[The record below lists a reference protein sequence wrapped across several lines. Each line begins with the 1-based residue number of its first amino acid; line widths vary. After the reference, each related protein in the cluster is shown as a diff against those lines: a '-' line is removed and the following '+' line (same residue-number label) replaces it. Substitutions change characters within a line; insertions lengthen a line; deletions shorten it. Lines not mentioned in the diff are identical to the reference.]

1 MLRLNLSLR
10 WLVPLLAAGS
20 IAAQHEGV
28 TPEANTEL
36 TVKYLRDVR
45 PILAEHCY
53 ECHGPDGEQRKGD
66 LRLDRKH
73 DAFAKFEDYSI
84 IVPGDAQDSELIL
97 RILSDDPDEVMP
109 PPKADDKLKPAE
121 IEILRKWINEG
132 AVWQDHWAFV
142 PPTRPP
148 TPPVQDGAW
157 AKNDVDRFILAQL
170 EKKGLRPSG
179 EATRQAWLRRVTFDL
194 IGLPPTPKEI
204 ESFVSNSSAD
214 AYETVVDRLLA
225 DQRYGERMASDWLD
239 VARYAD
245 SNGYQRD
252 SERQAWKWRDWVIN
266 ALNINMP
273 FDQFTIEQ
281 LAGDLLEDP
290 TLEQKIATGF
300 NRNHAVNTEAGEEL
314 DEYRSAYVI
323 DRVHTTTTTWLGLTV
338 ACAQCH
344 DHKYDPISQKEF
356 YSFYGFFNSI
366 KERDSARGRNPKP
379 AIAAPGPDDLPK
391 LRSIEQRISMLKQRL
406 EQDDPITDTFQS
418 QWEQRTRERLAGPI
432 EWTTMKPTEFM
443 ARYGS
448 RLVLQEDG
456 SLLATGP
463 TPSRDTYDVV
473 FTPGARKIEALRIEV
488 LPDPSLPK
496 GSSGRAD
503 DGRFIL
509 SKLTTHLTSVSDS
522 SDPPLIAY
530 AALEADINQE
540 RDADEHY
547 LTAINPG
554 SFAGAV
560 ALETGSSS
568 QGGGFGRRGRGGWS
582 ITGDERKQARHAV
595 LVPNEP
601 LKSNAM
607 SILRLTLEHNSRRK
621 FKSLIGR
628 FRVSFTEDSRIRE
641 QLVPLAKS
649 NWRSIGPFPAAT
661 TAAAFAT
668 EFGPEKDKGL
678 EKPLW
683 KKKHNQPILP
693 PVAKPSSGKPS
704 GKPESSSQSSS
715 DKSSSGKSSSGKSSS
730 GKSSSGKPES
740 GKPTDKPA
748 VANSDDGGK
757 PTGKPSDKSSAKPS
771 SKLGKKPGDKGG
783 PIASASKPDSKSE
796 KTSEPEK
803 KAEPPK
809 KKPRPKRLAWTEQRT
824 WRDGSS
830 ASVSSSGPAA
840 ATYLSR
846 KIETKTP
853 RTARLTFSGGVG
865 AKIWLN
871 GNLVGNFAPED
882 KPAPKATTPTPGS
895 NFPAGFN
902 PADLTP
908 EMAAMFTQPQSRRSR
923 PTTKEHEL
931 HIGLRQ
937 GENHLAIKLIGK
949 GTAKSSSRRGGSSS
963 SQGQSPMSSR
973 GRSSGGTSFTFKIT
987 PEGEDILNYETTLAV
1002 HARKNDNRKPVA
1014 INAAAITKATTL
1026 TKKSEKKKTL
1036 TPSERREKVVRKW
1049 YRTNIDVAGRVL
1061 AAELRKLEREKT
1073 EIESKLPS
1081 ALVMEE
1087 LDTPRV
1093 TDVFIRGDYRN
1104 RGEKVL
1110 VGTPSMLPP
1119 MPKDL
1124 PKNRL
1129 GLAKWLVS
1137 GDHPLTARV
1146 TVNRA
1151 WQTFFGRGIV
1161 STAEDFGIR
1170 GAQPTHPK
1178 LLDWL
1183 ATEFVA
1189 SKWDTKKMHRL
1200 LVLSATYRQNG
1211 FSSKDAIKSDPN
1223 NTMLARGP
1231 HQRLSA
1237 EMVRDQALY
1246 AAGLLKQEIGGKSV
1260 KPHQPEGLWR
1270 ATLGSGRWS
1279 ASKGDDKYRRG
1290 LYVYWKRGVPYPSFM
1305 AFDSSK
1311 RETCVV
1317 TRTNT
1322 TTPLQALVTLNDP
1335 VYAEAGRHL
1344 GKRLLQE
1351 GGEDDKSRIAYGFSL
1366 VASRNP
1372 EMREL
1377 EILTK
1382 LLGEL
1387 RKEYEGNEK
1396 AAKEVLGLIEK
1407 KPTSSSRSR
1416 GRPSPTPE
1424 PKKATP
1430 KPDKN
1435 APKPAEAAAWAQMG
1449 CTLLNLE
1456 AAVRRG

>member
-1 MLRLNLSLR
+1 MPRLNLSLY
-10 WLVPLLAAGS
+10 WLVPLFVVGS
-20 IAAQHEGV
+20 IGAQHEGV
-28 TPEANTEL
+28 VPTTDKDH
-36 TVKYLRDVR
+36 TVDYLRDVR
-45 PILAEHCY
+45 PILATHCY
-53 ECHGPDGEQRKGD
+53 ECHGPDGDQRKGD

-84 IVPGDAQDSELIL
+84 IVPGNAKDSELIV

-109 PPKADDKLKPAE
+109 PTKADDKLKPAE

-132 AVWQDHWAFV
+132 AAWQEHWAFV
-142 PPTRPP
+142 APTRPSM
-148 TPPVQDGAW
+148 PPVQDGEW
-157 AKNDVDRFILAQL
+157 VKNDIDAFILAQL

-179 EATRQAWLRRVTFDL
+179 EATRQAWLRRVSFDL
-194 IGLPPTPKEI
+194 IGLQPTPKEI
-204 ESFVSNSSAD
+204 KAFVTDTTAD
-214 AYETVVDRLLA
+214 AYEKVVDRLLA
-225 DQRYGERMASDWLD
+225 DKRYGERMASDWLD

-266 ALNINMP
+266 ALNTNMP

-281 LAGDLLEDP
+281 LAGDLLEKP

-391 LRSIEQRISMLKQRL
+391 LRNIEQRIAMLKQRL
-406 EQDDPITDTFQS
+406 EQDDPITDTFQA
-418 QWEQRTRERLAGPI
+418 QWEERTRERLAGPI

-540 RDADEHY
+540 RDSEEHY

-554 SFAGAV
+554 SFAGSV

-582 ITGDERKQARHAV
+582 IAGDERKQARHAV
-595 LVPNEP
+595 LVPNKP

-607 SILRLTLEHNSRRK
+607 SILRLTLEHNSRSK

-628 FRVSFTEDSRIRE
+628 FRVSFTEDSRIRD

-649 NWRSIGPFPAAT
+649 NWRSIGPFPAQT

-668 EFGPEKDKGL
+668 EFGPEKDKAL
-678 EKPLW
+678 VKPLW

-704 GKPESSSQSSS
+704 GKPSSSS
-715 DKSSSGKSSSGKSSS
+715 KSSS
-730 GKSSSGKPES
+730 E
-740 GKPTDKPA
+740 
-748 VANSDDGGK
+748 K
-757 PTGKPSDKSSAKPS
+757 PTGKPEASKPAVASSEGGGKPGGKQSSKSGKKPS
-771 SKLGKKPGDKGG
+771 GKGGPMANAAKPGDK
-783 PIASASKPDSKSE
+783 SE
-796 KTSEPEK
+796 AQAEKKSEPEK

-853 RTARLTFSGGVG
+853 RTARLTFRGGVG

-882 KPAPKATTPTPGS
+882 KPAPKTPTPTAGS

-908 EMAAMFTQPQSRRSR
+908 EMAAMFTQSQSRRSR

-931 HIGLRQ
+931 HIGLRK

-949 GTAKSSSRRGGSSS
+949 GAAKSSSRRGGSSS
-963 SQGQSPMSSR
+963 SQGQPSMSSR
-973 GRSSGGTSFTFKIT
+973 GRSSGGTSFTFTMT

-1002 HARKNDNRKPVA
+1002 HTRKNDNRKPVA
-1014 INAAAITKATTL
+1014 LNAAAITKATTR

-1036 TPSERREKVVRKW
+1036 TPAERREKVVRKW

-1061 AAELRKLEREKT
+1061 AAELRKLEREKS

-1110 VGTPSMLPP
+1110 VDTPSMLPP

-1137 GDHPLTARV
+1137 GTHPLTARV

-1161 STAEDFGIR
+1161 STAENFGIR
-1170 GAQPTHPK
+1170 GSQPTHPK

-1183 ATEFVA
+1183 ATEFVG
-1189 SKWDTKKMHRL
+1189 SKWDLKKLHRL

-1211 FSSKDAIKSDPN
+1211 FTSKDAIKNDPN

-1237 EMVRDQALY
+1237 EMVRDQSLY

-1279 ASKGDDKYRRG
+1279 ESKGDDKYRRG

-1317 TRTNT
+1317 SRTNT

-1344 GKRLLQE
+1344 GKRLLKE
-1351 GGEDDKSRIAYGFSL
+1351 GGKDDKSRIAYGFQL

-1372 EMREL
+1372 DMREL

-1387 RKEYEGNEK
+1387 RKEYEGDEK
-1396 AAKEVLGLIEK
+1396 AAKEVLGLIKKK
-1407 KPTSSSRSR
+1407 KPTSSRGRSR
-1416 GRPSPTPE
+1416 GRPTPTPE
-1424 PKKATP
+1424 VKKPTP

-1435 APKPAEAAAWAQMG
+1435 APKPAEAAAWALMG